1 MLPKKER
8 KIKKEKEKEIAV
20 SAEGKL
26 KFSDRLK
33 ALLIKENSVSCNDD
47 TFNSDDP
54 YAFPD
59 PASEPGN
66 GIMIYNSATPIL
78 KNAWNCSQKTS
89 PDVSSLD
96 SPSRCDSASKNMSST
111 ENKLKSN
118 APKLSKTMNRLHA
131 KIAQNKLL
139 DKQKKTQ
146 DASHSSLAL
155 ITAQL
160 QTISSIKS
168 EPLSPMEVTSVNSE
182 SSEGRLLPEL
192 LKPDLVIK
200 MEPIEDQTRSEESI
214 VSNCISSPNPPSILQ
229 ADSHLSSGVNSCSSS
244 EKFFTKREKSPTPS
258 DLSSKDR
265 SNSDSLKFNKTDS
278 LEYNKVPH
286 VLRKVHRIFKN
297 RKKRDKYIFPSGKNF
312 FFTVNFLLFFNTSFI
327 AYKY

>member
-1 MLPKKER
+1 MQVAGMLPKKER
-8 KIKKEKEKEIAV
+8 KIKKEKEKEITA

-33 ALLIKENSVSCNDD
+33 ALLIKENSVSCSED

-59 PASEPGN
+59 PASETGN
-66 GIMIYNSATPIL
+66 GLMVYGSATPIL
-78 KNAWNCSQKTS
+78 KSAWNCSQKSS

-96 SPSRCDSASKNMSST
+96 SPSRCDSANKNMVSGDS
-111 ENKLKSN
+111 KLKSN

-146 DASHSSLAL
+146 DASQVSLSL
-155 ITAQL
+155 TNAQL
-160 QTISSIKS
+160 QTLSNIKN

-182 SSEGRLLPEL
+182 SNEAKIMPEL
-192 LKPDLVIK
+192 TKSDLIIK
-200 MEPIEDQTRSEESI
+200 IEPVEDQVRSEESI
-214 VSNCISSPNPPSILQ
+214 VSNCVSSPNPPSILQ
-229 ADSHLSSGVNSCSSS
+229 TDSHLSSGVNSCSSS
-244 EKFFTKREKSPTPS
+244 EKFFCKREKSPTPS

-265 SNSDSLKFNKTDS
+265 SNFDNIKLGKNDL
-278 LEYNKVPH
+278 LEYSKIPI

-297 RKKRDKYIFPSGKNF
+297 RKKKNKYIFPPGK
-312 FFTVNFLLFFNTSFI
+312 
-327 AYKY
+327 Y

>member
-8 KIKKEKEKEIAV
+8 KIKKEKEKEGTAPG
-20 SAEGKL
+20 EGKL

-33 ALLIKENSVSCNDD
+33 ALLTKENSISCNDD

-59 PASEPGN
+59 PASESEN
-66 GIMIYNSATPIL
+66 GIIGFSATPIL
-78 KNAWNCSQKTS
+78 KSAWNCSQKSS

-96 SPSRCDSASKNMSST
+96 SPSRCDSASKNLTSAD
-111 ENKLKSN
+111 NKLKSN

-146 DASHSSLAL
+146 DASQSSLAL
-155 ITAQL
+155 ISAQL
-160 QTISSIKS
+160 QTMSSIKT

-182 SSEGRLLPEL
+182 SNESKLIPEITKTDLL
-192 LKPDLVIK
+192 IK
-200 MEPIEDQTRSEESI
+200 METVEDQARSEDSI
-214 VSNCISSPNPPSILQ
+214 VSNCVSSPNPPSILQ

-244 EKFFTKREKSPTPS
+244 EKFFCNREKSPTPS
-258 DLSSKDR
+258 DLSSKDK
-265 SNSDSLKFNKTDS
+265 SHFDNIKLNKTDLLGNS
-278 LEYNKVPH
+278 KVPL
-286 VLRKVHRIFKN
+286 VLRKMHRIFKN
-297 RKKRDKYIFPSGKNF
+297 RKKKNKYIFPPGKCYF
-312 FFTVNFLLFFNTSFI
+312 VIL
-327 AYKY
+327 